1 MTMEELIKQIEELRD
16 DLLVELAKC
25 NAKHD
30 TLLTQ
35 IAGLNSLIN
44 KTKAE
49 E

>member
-1 MTMEELIKQIEELRD
+1 MTKEELIAQLEGLRD

-30 TLLTQ
+30 ALLTQ

-44 KTKAE
+44 KAKE
-49 E
+49 